1 MGWLFDN
8 FLADMRGPDFLIFYA
23 IFAVVVLAAAYAF
36 IAMQDTTGARP
47 APAIPS
53 AVDPY
58 ELAFLRGG
66 ANEVIRTAVYSLRQK
81 GLVEIAETT
90 RIRASGFSAQALN
103 PIERAVLDA
112 VSPAP
117 TIAGL
122 FADKFLRNT
131 LERLCDGYERRLSAE
146 QLLTPPEVRRAARL
160 TLVVAGALL
169 IALAAYKVAA
179 ATMHGRSNVGFL
191 FMEAAVACVAMIWM
205 FRGLNASHASKRGKA
220 YLAQV
225 QFAYSGHLSA
235 VRGEATQGAPAS
247 AAFGG
252 SALLMVGLFGFA
264 ILKDTPDAALA
275 KAFAQSSG
283 SGGDGGGSCG
293 GGGGGG
299 GGCGGCGGGGGD

>member
-1 MGWLFDN
+1 
-8 FLADMRGPDFLIFYA
+8 
-23 IFAVVVLAAAYAF
+23 
-36 IAMQDTTGARP
+36 
-47 APAIPS
+47 
-53 AVDPY
+53 
-58 ELAFLRGG
+58 
-66 ANEVIRTAVYSLRQK
+66 
-81 GLVEIAETT
+81 
-90 RIRASGFSAQALN
+90 
-103 PIERAVLDA
+103 
-112 VSPAP
+112 
-117 TIAGL
+117 L

-179 ATMHGRSNVGFL
+179 AAMHGRSNVGFL